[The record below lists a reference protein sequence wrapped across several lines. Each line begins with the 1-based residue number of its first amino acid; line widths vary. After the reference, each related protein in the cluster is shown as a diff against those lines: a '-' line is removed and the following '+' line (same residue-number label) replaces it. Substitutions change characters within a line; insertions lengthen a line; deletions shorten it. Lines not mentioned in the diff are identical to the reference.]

1 MGIPLSLIP
10 GVGSRTVYPMGANG
24 SAAKAAPMEGREPV
38 RAEAAAPPP
47 PPAPVDISE
56 EHISVDDV
64 TSREPT
70 ERAGN
75 DGGLSALLWNWAANR
90 TPDAAVTPASSTPIN
105 SPNPSQHNGMRFY
118 PGVVEEHA
126 RQAGPS
132 RDGSVH
138 SGSSLWNWGAGRGS
152 DPSLSTAT
160 TPNGSVHGG
169 NSWLCSPMS
178 RKSTPSNSREASVH
192 QGRLGGLL
200 NLRTPPTSVSA
211 APRAIACALRLCC
224 ACHASMRATPPQINL
239 VC

>member
-38 RAEAAAPPP
+38 RAEAAPPP
-47 PPAPVDISE
+47 QPPAPVDISE

-178 RKSTPSNSREASVH
+178 RKSTPSTSREASVH

-224 ACHASMRATPPQINL
+224 ACHASMRATPPQINI